1 MTCGMFRSPAGRRR
15 AGIVAAVVTA
25 AAASAFAG
33 VLTGVRPTET
43 SIPDAFLPELV
54 QVPAGDMMTV
64 SGTGRAPGAGRGD
77 EQRMVFERPFYIG
90 KFEVTF
96 AQWDY
101 CHAVGACAHRPPDN
115 GWGRGDRPVINV
127 SWDDIA
133 QYLQWLSDATGD
145 RYRLPTEYEW
155 EYAARAGS
163 GQSFERPQLFT
174 DERLAWASDYALV
187 PRPTRKTSPVGS
199 DDGNAFGVFG
209 TRGNVWEW
217 TDSCWQ
223 RTYAGEQGGVFREN
237 CGIRILQGEHRS
249 FMQTFLREI
258 GSGGCSVKPM
268 PGNFGFRVLLES

>member
-1 MTCGMFRSPAGRRR
+1 MSRRMSKFRVGWLGLGVVSVPVALVAVSVGVFAALRSPAPP
-15 AGIVAAVVTA
+15 V
-25 AAASAFAG
+25 
-33 VLTGVRPTET
+33 
-43 SIPDAFLPELV
+43 PDAFLPELV
-54 QVPAGDMMTV
+54 RVPAGNMATATADA
-64 SGTGRAPGAGRGD
+64 APVAGPRGD
-77 EQRMVFERPFYIG
+77 PSRVVFERPFYIG

-101 CHAVGACAHRPPDN
+101 CHQAGACAHRPDDN

-133 QYLQWLSDATGD
+133 QYVRWLSEATGNH
-145 RYRLPTEYEW
+145 YRLPTEYEW

-163 GQSFERPQLFT
+163 DEPFEQPQLFT
-174 DERLAWASDYALV
+174 DKRLAWASDYALV

-199 DDGNAFGVFG
+199 DNGNAFGVFG

-217 TDSCWQ
+217 TDSCWH
-223 RTYAGEQGGVFREN
+223 RTYAQEGGSVFREN

>member
-1 MTCGMFRSPAGRRR
+1 MTRGMPRLPLGRR
-15 AGIVAAVVTA
+15 AGLVAAVVAVA
-25 AAASAFAG
+25 AVSTLVGVFA
-33 VLTGVRPTET
+33 GVRPTET
-43 SIPDAFLPELV
+43 PIPGAFLPELV
-54 QVPAGDMMTV
+54 RVPAGDMMTV
-64 SGTGRAPGAGRGD
+64 SGTDKAPGPAGGD
-77 EQRMVFERPFYIG
+77 ERRMVFERPFYIG

-133 QYLQWLSDATGD
+133 QYLQWLSDATGH

-163 GQSFERPQLFT
+163 GQPFERPQLFT
-174 DERLAWASDYALV
+174 DKRLAWASDYALV

-209 TRGNVWEW
+209 TGGNVWEW

-223 RTYAGEQGGVFREN
+223 RTYASEQGSVFREN

>member
-1 MTCGMFRSPAGRRR
+1 MTRGIPGSPVGRRR
-15 AGIVAAVVTA
+15 AGIVAAGVAMA
-25 AAASAFAG
+25 AAGAVAAVFAG
-33 VLTGVRPTET
+33 AHQTEPPV
-43 SIPDAFLPELV
+43 PDAFLPELV
-54 QVPAGDMMTV
+54 RVPAGDMTV
-64 SGTGRAPGAGRGD
+64 SGTDLAPGAGRRD
-77 EQRMVFERPFYIG
+77 DHRVVFEHPFYIG

-96 AQWDY
+96 AQWDH
-101 CHAVGACAHRPPDN
+101 CHAAGACAHRPPDN

-133 QYLQWLSDATGD
+133 QYLHWLSDATGH
-145 RYRLPTEYEW
+145 RYRLPTEHEW

-163 GQSFERPQLFT
+163 SEPFERPQLFA

-223 RTYAGEQGGVFREN
+223 RTYASEQGSVFREN

>member
-1 MTCGMFRSPAGRRR
+1 MNHGTRRLRIGRRR
-15 AGIVAAVVTA
+15 AGIVVAVVA
-25 AAASAFAG
+25 LASAGVFAG
-33 VLTGVRPTET
+33 VRPAEPPV
-43 SIPDAFLPELV
+43 PDAFLPELV
-54 QVPAGDMMTV
+54 RVPAGDMTV
-64 SGTGRAPGAGRGD
+64 SGRDGTPDPVSSDG
-77 EQRMVFERPFYIG
+77 QRVAFERPFYIG

-133 QYLQWLSDATGD
+133 QYLQWLSDATGN

-163 GQSFERPQLFT
+163 GEPFEQPQLFT

-199 DDGNAFGVFG
+199 DDGNALGVFG

-223 RTYAGEQGGVFREN
+223 RTYASEEGSVFREN